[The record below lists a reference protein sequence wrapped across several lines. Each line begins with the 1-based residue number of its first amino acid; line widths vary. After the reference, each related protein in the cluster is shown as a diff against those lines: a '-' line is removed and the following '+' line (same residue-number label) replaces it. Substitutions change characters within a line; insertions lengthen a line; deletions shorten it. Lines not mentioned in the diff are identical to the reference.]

1 MSHPLTNEQ
10 IHRVRRR
17 HFGYRLQLASIS
29 VVVLSQPLAQQ
40 WVWLTPVEG
49 IGLAL
54 VLMGTGTRFST
65 VGGKAWMYG
74 LGCAA
79 IGMEMLWLLTLFT
92 DTSLALQMT
101 IPHLLIWG
109 LFIGLF
115 MVRSVRSLML
125 ETDVNALV
133 VMGAAANYLL
143 IGYLGGFLL
152 HTLLLWDQNAFVP
165 ELVTPSL
172 QPTLHPLRARPAMVL
187 ASFAS
192 LTTLGTPVA
201 RPQALA
207 VTTAC
212 LAIALVGQLFVA
224 VLIALIL
231 GRFHRRHPM

>member
-1 MSHPLTNEQ
+1 MSQPLPSEQ
-10 IHRVRRR
+10 LDRVRRR
-17 HFGYRLQLASIS
+17 HLGYRLQLAAVS

-40 WVWLTPVEG
+40 WVWLTPVEA
-49 IGLAL
+49 IGLAM
-54 VLMGTGTRFST
+54 VLMASGTRFSS
-65 VGGKAWMYG
+65 VGGKAWMYA

-79 IGMEMLWLLTLFT
+79 IGTETLWLLTLVT
-92 DTSLALQMT
+92 DTSLALQVA

-109 LFIGLF
+109 LFIGFF
-115 MVRSVRSLML
+115 MLRSIRSLIL
-125 ETDVNALV
+125 ETYVNASVL
-133 VMGAAANYLL
+133 MGAAANYLL

-172 QPTLHPLRARPAMVL
+172 HPDLHPLRARPAMVL

-212 LAIALVGQLFVA
+212 LAIAIVGQLFVA